1 MCRALVTSTLVWD
14 GLSLRRRS
22 GVGVIRKFSKQIVRR
37 VSSLVAR
44 NELFERQGERP
55 VQPPLSPDAWDGEA
69 GSGENAETSAAD
81 DDEEE
86 HPCSVAD
93 SGALKAS
100 MASGP
105 VIINHWATWC
115 ESCMAE
121 TEAVRELANA
131 VSVPIMGVSWDAFEG
146 RDVDQ
151 AVADVAVVAHNERMN
166 WPHIVISDSPD
177 DFFAA
182 MKLENRQV
190 PQTWFVDGNGKIVH
204 RVDGVIESENV
215 PALVKVVEGLR

>member
-1 MCRALVTSTLVWD
+1 
-14 GLSLRRRS
+14 
-22 GVGVIRKFSKQIVRR
+22 VGVIRKFSKQIVRR

-69 GSGENAETSAAD
+69 GADAETPAAED
-81 DDEEE
+81 DDEE
-86 HPCSVAD
+86 HPCSAGD
-93 SGALKAS
+93 SEALKSAMS
-100 MASGP
+100 AGP

-121 TEAVRELANA
+121 TEAVRTLVDA
-131 VSVPIMGVSWDAFEG
+131 VNVPILGVSWDAFEG
-146 RDVDQ
+146 RELNQ

-166 WPHIVISDSPD
+166 WPHIVLSDSPD

-182 MKLENRQV
+182 MGLENRQV
-190 PQTWFVDGNGKIVH
+190 PQTWFVDARGTIVH
-204 RVDGVIESENV
+204 RVEGVIELEQV
-215 PALVKVVEGLR
+215 PALVKVAESLR